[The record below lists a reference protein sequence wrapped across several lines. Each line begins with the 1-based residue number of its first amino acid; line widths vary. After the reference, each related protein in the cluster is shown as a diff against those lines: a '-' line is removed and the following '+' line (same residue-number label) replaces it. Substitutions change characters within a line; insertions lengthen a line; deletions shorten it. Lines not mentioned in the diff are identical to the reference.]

1 MKKGLLADASLA
13 RLGSLLSIGLLVT
26 LIIGVWVGVQALQG
40 VREVDERWTAYDL
53 GAATKADALS
63 ELRSTLGFGG
73 VIHAYKDYVIDG
85 QEAQLERAR
94 KSLRSAAANL
104 EIYGSVG
111 PLSDPE
117 AEAVKTLSL
126 TLAGLGQGLQM
137 AQAAKKDAASG
148 DANRMMAQAA
158 SLDVEPAVQAMR
170 TLNAELTRE
179 RARLTEANRTGIL
192 ELHGTLVVGGAIAGG
207 SIILVAGLF
216 LSFTVMRIVRPLQG
230 LAGAMKGLAEG
241 DLDTVVPHA
250 GRSDEI
256 GQMAA
261 TVRIFRDGL
270 HQLRN
275 ARAAEQ
281 AEAEL
286 EGKRRAALD
295 EKIQTFETEIASL
308 TGILSNASGALRSA
322 AAATADVS
330 RQTGSNVVTVSTGTA
345 RTEENIAAIV
355 QAAQDL
361 SRLIADIAGNVH
373 TWTDRAA
380 KAVDEAGRT
389 SETVA
394 ALSASV
400 RDIGEVVKLINAIA
414 GQTNLL
420 ALNATIE
427 AARAGAAGK
436 GFAVVASEVKNL
448 ASQTA
453 KATEDITRQIEA
465 VQSATGSAVAAIGEI
480 SKTVTGVSAMA
491 EMVGQSV
498 RDQEE
503 ATRVILGRI
512 DETAGVAAE
521 TSTSMQV
528 LETVAK
534 TSSSTAES
542 VLKTS
547 EDLGKGMQRLQR
559 VVHDF
564 STYLSVGAG

>member
-1 MKKGLLADASLA
+1 MKKVLFADASLA
-13 RLGSLLSIGLLVT
+13 RLGSLLSIGLLAAL
-26 LIIGVWVGVQALQG
+26 LIGAWVGVRALQG
-40 VREVDERWTAYDL
+40 VREVDERWAAYDL
-53 GAATKADALS
+53 GAATKADVLS
-63 ELRSTLGFGG
+63 ELRSALGFGG

-94 KSLRSAAANL
+94 KSLRSASANL
-104 EIYGSVG
+104 DIYGSVG

-148 DANRMMAQAA
+148 DTNKMMAQAA
-158 SLDVEPAVQAMR
+158 ALDVEPAVQAMR
-170 TLNAELTRE
+170 TLNAQLTRE
-179 RARLTEANRTGIL
+179 RARLTEANRAGIL
-192 ELHGTLVVGGAIAGG
+192 ELHGTLLVGGAIAGG
-207 SIILVAGLF
+207 TTVVVALLF
-216 LSFTVMRIVRPLQG
+216 LAFTLLRVVRPLQG
-230 LAGAMKGLAEG
+230 LAGAMNGLADG
-241 DLDTVVPHA
+241 DLDTSIPHE
-250 GRSDEI
+250 GRNDEI
-256 GQMAA
+256 GRMAA
-261 TVRIFRDGL
+261 TVRIFRNGL
-270 HQLRN
+270 QQLGA
-275 ARAAEQ
+275 ARTAEQ
-281 AEAEL
+281 AEIEKESA
-286 EGKRRAALD
+286 RRAALD

-308 TGILSNASGALRSA
+308 TGVLADASGALRSA

-330 RQTGSNVVTVSTGTA
+330 RQTGSNVITVSTGTA
-345 RTEENIAAIV
+345 KTEDNITAIV

-361 SRLIADIAGNVH
+361 SRLIGDIAANVH
-373 TWTDRAA
+373 TWTGRAA
-380 KAVDEAGRT
+380 KAVEEAGRT

-427 AARAGAAGK
+427 AARAGDAGK

-480 SKTVTGVSAMA
+480 SKTVTGVSTMA

-521 TSTSMQV
+521 TSVSMQA

-547 EDLGKGMQRLQR
+547 ENLGQGMQRLQQ

-564 STYLSVGAG
+564 STYLSVGAA

>member
-1 MKKGLLADASLA
+1 MKTRLFADTSLA
-13 RLGSLLSIGLLVT
+13 QLGSLLSVGLLAAL
-26 LIIGVWVGVQALQG
+26 LIGGWVGLRALQG
-40 VREVDERWTAYDL
+40 VQEVDERWVAYDL
-53 GAATKADALS
+53 GAATKADVLS
-63 ELRSTLGFGG
+63 ELRSALGFGG

-85 QEAQLERAR
+85 QEAQLEQAR
-94 KSLRSAAANL
+94 KSLRSASANL

-111 PLSDPE
+111 PLSEPE

-137 AQAAKKDAASG
+137 AQAAKKSVAAG
-148 DANRMMAQAA
+148 DANKMMAEAA
-158 SLDVEPAVQAMR
+158 ALDVEPAVKAMR

-179 RARLTEANRTGIL
+179 RARLTEANRAGIA
-192 ELHGTLVVGGAIAGG
+192 ELHATLLVGGVIAGSAIA
-207 SIILVAGLF
+207 LVAGLF
-216 LSFTVMRIVRPLQG
+216 LAFTLMRIVRPLRALAETMTG
-230 LAGAMKGLAEG
+230 LAGG
-241 DLDTVVPHA
+241 DLDTAIPYA
-250 GRSDEI
+250 GRGDEI
-256 GQMAA
+256 GKMAA
-261 TVRIFRDGL
+261 TVGIFRDGL
-270 HQLRN
+270 QQLGA

-281 AEAEL
+281 AEIEKESA
-286 EGKRRAALD
+286 RRMALD
-295 EKIQTFETEIASL
+295 GRIQAFESEIASL
-308 TGILSNASGALRSA
+308 TGVLSDASGALRSA

-330 RQTGSNVVTVSTGTA
+330 RQTGANVVTVSSGTA
-345 RTEENIAAIV
+345 KTEDNIAAIV

-361 SRLIADIAGNVH
+361 SRLIGEIAANVH
-373 TWTDRAA
+373 TWTGRAA
-380 KAVDEAGRT
+380 KAVEEAGRT

-427 AARAGAAGK
+427 AARAGEAGK

-448 ASQTA
+448 ANQTA

-465 VQSATGSAVAAIGEI
+465 VQSATGSAVSAIGEI
-480 SKTVTGVSAMA
+480 SKTVAGVSTMA

-498 RDQEE
+498 RNQEE

-521 TSTSMQV
+521 TSTAMQT
-528 LETVAK
+528 LESVAQ
-534 TSSSTAES
+534 TSSATAQS

-547 EDLGKGMQRLQR
+547 ENLGQGMQKLQR

-564 STYLSVGAG
+564 SSYLSVGAH